1 MLSKEEIEKAKEF
14 INNIKKTIQENNML
28 FGEENITIKVG
39 KTTVQNIDTLL
50 QYIDQLEQENKA
62 LKKGQT
68 SLMSS
73 RKKWRNRYY
82 NLKSKNK
89 EDTEGWKSVLDCAKF
104 EINKREQEKDKAN
117 KVIDE
122 MAEYLVQDIRCIR
135 PEIECD
141 KIRACI
147 KQYFEKKV
155 GV

>member
-1 MLSKEEIEKAKEF
+1 MLNKEEIEKAKEDLIF
-14 INNIKKTIQENNML
+14 FNEGDYITREMDRSADVL
-28 FGEENITIKVG
+28 EE
-39 KTTVQNIDTLL
+39 
-50 QYIDQLEQENKA
+50 YIDQLEQENKA

-122 MAEYLVQDIRCIR
+122 MASYISNLDVDEDICKKVKIS
-135 PEIECD
+135 PCADETSVPVSYCIECV
-141 KIRACI
+141 
-147 KQYFEKKV
+147 KQYFENKV
-155 GV
+155 EER